1 MDSEIRMKKMEMHTS
16 SIADK
21 NLEKLKLLF
30 PSFITESRN
39 ANGEITKSFDFD
51 LFRQEFSDILVEG
64 PQERYQINWPGKRE
78 SLLVANSPIAK
89 TMRPVRDESI
99 DFDTTKNIFIEGDN
113 LDALKLLQDTYLGK
127 VKMIYIDP
135 PYNTGSDFVYDD
147 DFVESADEFLKK
159 SQQMD
164 SMGNKLIANTES
176 NGRFHSDW
184 LSMMYPRLKL
194 SRNLLRDDG
203 VIFVSID
210 ENEIHNLRKI
220 MDEIFG
226 EANFISQSGWQKVYS
241 PKNQARYLSN
251 DYEFVLIYAK
261 DILNFEVGLLP
272 RTEEM
277 DKRYKNP
284 DSDPRGPWKGGDLV
298 AAGERKGGHYIV
310 KNPFTGEEY
319 DVPQGK
325 HWAFSEP
332 RMREMLADNR
342 VVFGANKSSF
352 PSFKQFLNEVKQGR
366 VASSFFSYSDYGHT
380 DAAKKEFITL
390 FGDEGRT
397 IFETVKPL
405 KLIQNLCRIG
415 NVKDDDIV
423 LDFFAGSATTAHAL
437 MQLNLENKSSL
448 RFILVQ
454 IPEETD
460 PVSEAYKAGYKTIS
474 EISKERIRRAGKKL
488 KEENL
493 LISDSLDFGFRV
505 LKIDTS
511 NMNDVFYSP
520 DTISQ
525 DLLTD
530 QADNV
535 KADRRPEDLLFQVLI
550 DWGVDLSLPI
560 SLEKIKGK
568 DVYFVDQNVLAACFD
583 NKEGVDEDF
592 VKELAKK
599 QPLRVVFRDS
609 GFKSDSVKI
618 SVEQIFKLLSP
629 SSEVKCI

>member
-1 MDSEIRMKKMEMHTS
+1 MHTS
-16 SIADK
+16 NITEL

-30 PSFITESRN
+30 PALITEARD
-39 ANGEITKSFDFD
+39 ADGKIMQSFDFD
-51 LFRQEFSDILVEG
+51 LFRQEFSSILVDG

-78 SLLVANSPIAK
+78 SLLLANSPIAK
-89 TMRPVRDESI
+89 TMRPVRSESI
-99 DFDTTKNIFIEGDN
+99 NFEDTKNIFIEGDN
-113 LDALKLLQDTYLGK
+113 LDALKLLQDTYLGR

-135 PYNTGSDFVYDD
+135 PYNTGSDFVYED

-159 SQQMD
+159 SQQID
-164 SMGNKLIANTES
+164 SMGNRLIANTES

-226 EANFISQSGWQKVYS
+226 EANFISQAGWQKVYS

-261 DILNFEVGLLP
+261 NILNFEVGLLP

-284 DSDPRGPWKGGDLV
+284 DNDPRGPWKGGDLV

-366 VASSFFSYSDYGHT
+366 VASSFFSYADYGHT
-380 DAAKKEFITL
+380 DAAKKEFISL

-415 NVKDDDIV
+415 NVKDEDIV
-423 LDFFAGSATTAHAL
+423 LDFFAGSATTAQAL

-454 IPEETD
+454 IPQETD
-460 PVSEAYKAGYKTIS
+460 PASEAYKAGYKTIA

-488 KEENL
+488 KEENS
-493 LISDSLDFGFRV
+493 LIADSVDFGFRV
-505 LKIDTS
+505 LRIDTS
-511 NMNDVFYSP
+511 NMADIFYSP
-520 DTISQ
+520 DAIRQ
-525 DLLTD
+525 DLLAD

-535 KADRRPEDLLFQVLI
+535 KIDRSPEDLLFQVLI

-560 SLEKIKGK
+560 SLEKIGGK
-568 DVYFVDQNVLAACFD
+568 LVYLVDQNSLVACFD
-583 NKEGVDEDF
+583 NEGGIDEEL

-599 QPLRVVFRDS
+599 QPLRAIFRDS

-618 SVEQIFKLLSP
+618 SVEQTFKLISP
-629 SSEVKCI
+629 ITEVKCI

>member
-1 MDSEIRMKKMEMHTS
+1 MHTPNMTEL
-16 SIADK
+16 

-30 PSFITESRN
+30 PAFITEARD
-39 ANGEITKSFDFD
+39 ADGKIMRSFDFD
-51 LFRQEFSDILVEG
+51 LFRQEFSSILVDG

-78 SLLVANSPIAK
+78 SLLLANSPIAK
-89 TMRPVRDESI
+89 TMRPVRSESMNFN
-99 DFDTTKNIFIEGDN
+99 DTKNIFIEGDN
-113 LDALKLLQDTYLGK
+113 LDALKLLQDTYLGM

-135 PYNTGSDFVYDD
+135 PYNTGSDFVYED

-159 SQQMD
+159 SQQID
-164 SMGNKLIANTES
+164 SMGNRLIANTES

-226 EANFISQSGWQKVYS
+226 EANFISQAGWQKVYS

-284 DSDPRGPWKGGDLV
+284 DNDPRGPWKGGDLV

-352 PSFKQFLNEVKQGR
+352 PSFKQFLSEVKQGR
-366 VASSFFSYSDYGHT
+366 VASSFFSYTDYGHT
-380 DAAKKEFITL
+380 DAAKKEFISL

-415 NVKDDDIV
+415 NVKDEDIV
-423 LDFFAGSATTAHAL
+423 LDFFAGSATTAQAL

-454 IPEETD
+454 IPQETD
-460 PVSEAYKAGYKTIS
+460 LGSEAYKAGYKTIA

-488 KEENL
+488 KEENS
-493 LISDSLDFGFRV
+493 LIADSVDFGFRV
-505 LKIDTS
+505 LRIDTS
-511 NMNDVFYSP
+511 NMADIFYSP
-520 DTISQ
+520 DAIRQ
-525 DLLTD
+525 DLLSD

-535 KADRRPEDLLFQVLI
+535 KIDRSPEDLLFQVLI

-560 SLEKIKGK
+560 SFEKIRGK
-568 DVYFVDQNVLAACFD
+568 LVYFVDQNALVACFD
-583 NKEGVDEDF
+583 NEGGIDEEL

-599 QPLRVVFRDS
+599 QPLRAIFRDS

-618 SVEQIFKLLSP
+618 SVGQIFKLISP
-629 SSEVKCI
+629 ITEVKCI